1 MTIDELYTQLS
12 GLSASLASAPDR
24 DAKFN
29 LQTLVLQLEKQIV
42 AGSFDPLTDLV
53 AVAGADVQQLKILIP
68 QVDQAIATEQQRVQL
83 VETIISLATGALRAA
98 GVALP

>member
-12 GLSASLASAPDR
+12 GLSASLASTPDG
-24 DAKFN
+24 DAKFT

-42 AGSFDPLTDLV
+42 AESFDPLTDLA
-53 AVAGADVQQLKILIP
+53 AVANADVEQLRILIP

-98 GVALP
+98 GVVLP

>member
-12 GLSASLASAPDR
+12 GLSASIASAPDS

-29 LQTLVLQLEKQIV
+29 LQTLVLQIEKQIV
-42 AGSFDPLTDLV
+42 AGSFDPLTDLA
-53 AVAGADVQQLKILIP
+53 AVASADVEQLRILIP

>member
-1 MTIDELYTQLS
+1 MTIDQLYTQLS
-12 GLSASLASAPDR
+12 GLNDRLDSAPDD

-29 LQTLVLQLEKQIV
+29 LQILVLQLEKQIV
-42 AGSFDPLTDLV
+42 AESFDPLTDL
-53 AVAGADVQQLKILIP
+53 AAAAGPDVQQLKILIP

-83 VETIISLATGALRAA
+83 VQTIIALATSALRAS

>member
-12 GLSASLASAPDR
+12 GLSARLASAPD
-24 DAKFN
+24 DETTFN
-29 LQTLVLQLEKQIV
+29 LQMLVLQLEKQIV
-42 AGSFDPLTDLV
+42 AESFDPLTDL
-53 AVAGADVQQLKILIP
+53 AAAAGADVQQLKILIP

-83 VETIISLATGALRAA
+83 VQTIIALATSALRAS